1 MTKISKYDVVAENNL
16 EKMTQKVNALINEK
30 GWQPYGSF
38 QVSIPVIEDIPGPL
52 YCQAMV
58 KYADV

>member
-1 MTKISKYDVVAENNL
+1 MTKISKYNVVSEHDL
-16 EKMTQKVNALINEK
+16 EKMSEKVNALINEH

-38 QVSIPVIEDIPGPL
+38 QVSVPVIDGAPTPL

-58 KYADV
+58 KYAGA

>member
-1 MTKISKYDVVAENNL
+1 MTKIADYTVVSEHDL
-16 EKMTQKVNALINEK
+16 EKMTQMVKALINEH

-38 QVSIPVIEDIPGPL
+38 QVSVPVIDEGAAPL

-58 KYADV
+58 KYADA

>member
-1 MTKISKYDVVAENNL
+1 MSKIADYTVVAEQDL
-16 EKMTQKVNALINEK
+16 KKMTKGVKALIDEH

-38 QVSIPVIEDIPGPL
+38 QVSVPVIDEGAAPL

-58 KYADV
+58 KYAEA